1 MKKLSV
7 IIPAFNE
14 ENSIEKVIREVFEV
28 KYPAFITE
36 GVEVIV
42 INDCSTDN
50 TLGLLLSIKEQYP
63 DLEVICNEKNMGKGA
78 SVRKGYSKASGDVLF
93 VQDADLEL
101 SPSDIPRMLV
111 AMKELN
117 VEFVNGS
124 RYMPGVLRP
133 LSTYRRYLVNSLFT
147 FFVSVLIDV
156 KLTDMACG
164 HKLIHRNLLSQITL
178 RESAFGFEA
187 ELLLKALRI
196 KKNNIVEIPVK
207 YIPRTINEG
216 KKIRAID
223 GLKILIAVFKY
234 GVFKRD

>member
-1 MKKLSV
+1 MQKLSI

-14 ENSIEKVIREVFEV
+14 EKSIEKAIREVYDVQYPVFVQEDIEV
-28 KYPAFITE
+28 
-36 GVEVIV
+36 VVV
-42 INDCSTDN
+42 NDCSTDN
-50 TLGLLLSIKEQYP
+50 TLELLQNLKKQYP
-63 DLEVICNEKNMGKGA
+63 GLIIICNEQNMGKGA
-78 SVRKGYSKASGDVLF
+78 SVRRGYGMATGDFLF

-101 SPSDIPRMLV
+101 SPSDIPRMLD

-133 LSTYRRYLVNSLFT
+133 LSTYRRYLVNRLFT

-164 HKLIHRNLLSQITL
+164 HKLIHRNLLDKISL
-178 RESAFGFEA
+178 KENNFGFEA

-207 YIPRTINEG
+207 YAPRTINEG

-223 GLKILIAVFKY
+223 GIKIFIAVLKY
-234 GVFKRD
+234 GIFRKN